1 MEVLMI
7 ISINKENRSEKNMR
21 LKNRRVKKKL
31 LMLMINQ
38 RRENYLKNQIQMT
51 RKKKRKKVM
60 LSRKDLKTNVSS
72 RWQ

>member
-38 RRENYLKNQIQMT
+38 KKESCLKIPTQMT
-51 RKKKRKKVM
+51 KRKKRKTVM
-60 LSRKDLKTNVSS
+60 LSKKDSRKNVSNK
-72 RWQ
+72 WQ

>member
-51 RKKKRKKVM
+51 RKKKRKTVM